1 MKILVDENVPM
12 MAVQQL
18 RDEGHNVLDI
28 RGTPDEGMEDE
39 TLWQMTQREKRLFI
53 TTDKGF
59 SQYRNEKHHGILIIR
74 LRQPNRQK
82 IHQRI
87 MHAINEFKAE
97 DWPGLLIVMR
107 DVVQSSWR
115 VDDKENGR
123 AEL

>member
-12 MAVQQL
+12 MTVQQL

-82 IHQRI
+82 IHQRV
-87 MHAINEFKAE
+87 MQAITQFQEK
-97 DWPGLLIVMR
+97 DWSGLLVVMR
-107 DVVQSSWR
+107 DAVQSSWR
-115 VDDKENGR
+115 FEDREI
-123 AEL
+123 